1 MEKSIR
7 RSSALLI
14 VDVQNDFCPGGS
26 LAVPG
31 GDLIIPG
38 INQYIKVFRKKGRPV
53 LVSRDWHPS
62 GSVHFTAGGGIW
74 PEHCLQGSEG
84 ARFHPDLDLPDT
96 ALIISK
102 GMDPERDDSYSGFQA
117 VSEDGKSLHE
127 LLEEKRIVHLFV
139 CGLAT
144 DYCVKSTVLDAL
156 THGFS
161 VTLLED
167 AIRGVDLKPGDS
179 EKAIA
184 EMISAGAETSD
195 ISGLETGWCD

>member
-1 MEKSIR
+1 MEKSMR

-31 GDLIIPG
+31 GDLIIPV
-38 INQYIKVFRKKGRPV
+38 INQYIRFFRKNGLPV

-96 ALIISK
+96 AVIISK
-102 GMDPERDDSYSGFQA
+102 GIDPERDDSYSGFQA
-117 VSEDGKSLHE
+117 VTEDGKTLHE
-127 LLEEKRIVHLFV
+127 LLVEKRIGHLFV

-144 DYCVKSTVLDAL
+144 DFCVKSTVLDTL
-156 THGFS
+156 SHGFS
-161 VTLLED
+161 VTLLTD
-167 AIRGVDLKPGDS
+167 AIRGVNLKPGDS

-184 EMISAGAETSD
+184 EMISAGAETAV
-195 ISGLETGWCD
+195 ISGLVTGCCD